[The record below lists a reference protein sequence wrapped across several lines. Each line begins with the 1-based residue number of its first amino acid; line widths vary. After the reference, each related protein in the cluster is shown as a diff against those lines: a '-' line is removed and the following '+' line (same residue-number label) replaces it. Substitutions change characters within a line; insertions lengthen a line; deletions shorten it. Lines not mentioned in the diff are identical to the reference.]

1 MKLFTAIVWRV
12 RDEPGIRVNVHAE
25 SLDHASRQ
33 LEAEYGK
40 DAVISLWD
48 EEEAGRPR

>member
-1 MKLFTAIVWRV
+1 MKVFRAIVWIGE
-12 RDEPGIRVNVHAE
+12 EPGERVTVRADT
-25 SLDHASRQ
+25 LDEASRQ

-48 EEEAGRPR
+48 DADAERPR